1 MNFTIQ
7 IAAVATCLSLSSCGI
22 QETFRAMEEN
32 RQAIEM
38 STNAINENIQAI
50 QEANR
55 GIAENRRQLE
65 EINKALQ
72 KAAKEGG

>member
-1 MNFTIQ
+1 MKIS
-7 IAAVATCLSLSSCGI
+7 IALVAVCLLSSCGM

-38 STNAINENIQAI
+38 STWVINENARAI
-50 QEANR
+50 QEANK

-65 EINKALQ
+65 EITKTLE
-72 KAAKEGG
+72 KAAKEG

>member
-1 MNFTIQ
+1 MKYSIFIK
-7 IAAVATCLSLSSCGI
+7 AALASLSLCSCGSI

-38 STNAINENIQAI
+38 STNAINENVQAI

-65 EINKALQ
+65 EINKTLQ
-72 KAAKEGG
+72 KAAKEG